1 MMVVNYKEF
10 IKIQFSLVIQNL
22 MVGNYQEFIKA
33 KFSLVIQ
40 ITCLAFV
47 SWQSMLCIEK
57 YFDHPQG
64 TKMSLYRTDA
74 TNQFPTITICK
85 DLRFHPY
92 DENRLTDCGI
102 R

>member
-1 MMVVNYKEF
+1 MLTKYK
-10 IKIQFSLVIQNL
+10 
-22 MVGNYQEFIKA
+22 EFIKA

-40 ITCLAFV
+40 NMMVVNYKEFIKPKFSLVIQVTCLAFV
-47 SWQSMLCIEK
+47 SWQSMLCIAK
-57 YFDHPQG
+57 YLDHPQG
-64 TKMSLYRTDA
+64 TKMSLYHTDA
-74 TNQFPTITICK
+74 TNQFPTINICK